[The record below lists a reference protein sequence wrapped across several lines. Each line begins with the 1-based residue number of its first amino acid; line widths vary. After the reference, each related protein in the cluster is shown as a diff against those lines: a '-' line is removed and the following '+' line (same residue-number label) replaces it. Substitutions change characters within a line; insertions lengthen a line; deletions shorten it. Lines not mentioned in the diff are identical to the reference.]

1 MIIAQLSDIHAAPDN
16 DHLSRFDNALAWLAP
31 LEPDV
36 LVISG
41 DLTDDHWRD
50 GYSAIATR
58 LETLSCRTLILPGN
72 ADDRAAMRAVWPS
85 LAQQGPLHAVVD
97 TPALRVIGLDST
109 VERSAVGSVAAH
121 LDWLAHQLDQ
131 AHGRPTLLFLHHHVF
146 MSGIPSMDAI
156 ACRDAH
162 ALGTLLHHHPAKPL
176 AIATGHVHRP
186 AAGMLAGI
194 PAYICGSVCPANP
207 LWLGGAHVPEV
218 CDPPAL
224 MVYRVENGAL
234 ASHFIAVSP
243 VNGR

>member
-207 LWLGGAHVPEV
+207 LWLGGAAIH
-218 CDPPAL
+218 
-224 MVYRVENGAL
+224 R
-234 ASHFIAVSP
+234 
-243 VNGR
+243 R

>member
-207 LWLGGAHVPEV
+207 LWLGGAHGPEV

-224 MVYRVENGAL
+224 MVHRVENGAL